1 MIRGDLGFLFGQIM
15 PPPHRALA
23 LAIPRLF
30 ILLFTVV
37 MLLWELLLRDTVF
50 LIQEEP
56 AYLFSSDVGY
66 GRLWLSIRGVVSSF

>member
-1 MIRGDLGFLFGQIM
+1 MFGQIM
-15 PPPHRALA
+15 PPSPTLA

-30 ILLFTVV
+30 DLLFTVV

-56 AYLFSSDVGY
+56 AYLFSSNVRY
-66 GRLWLSIRGVVSSF
+66 GRLHGLVSSF